1 MTKLIFSLI
10 MAFTFF
16 SCSSSI
22 EETRE
27 ENVKKNNEDETYVF
41 DEMPEDLNDET
52 TVEYYLIQIGAFT
65 TKQRAE
71 DFASESRQKINDEIS
86 VTYNREVNLFV
97 VRLDSKF
104 TNKKDAEK
112 VRDELREIEDFK
124 DAWIVTVGK

>member
-1 MTKLIFSLI
+1 